1 LVDER
6 VKVSVVAV
14 TVRFTCAVCD
24 PPNVPLA
31 VPETVIV
38 CTPVG
43 KAMLAAVVMVK
54 VTGTESVPSSVTLA
68 GLKLQSAPAGR
79 PAVQLPGAELVEF
92 VKLMVAVEPFT
103 GVMVRTA
110 VAVCPAGMELGDR
123 AVVTARVKSDAAS
136 LAFQATARAL
146 ASTEPRPVT
155 GL

>member
-1 LVDER
+1 
-6 VKVSVVAV
+6 
-14 TVRFTCAVCD
+14 
-24 PPNVPLA
+24 
-31 VPETVIV
+31 
-38 CTPVG
+38 
-43 KAMLAAVVMVK
+43 MLAAVVMVK